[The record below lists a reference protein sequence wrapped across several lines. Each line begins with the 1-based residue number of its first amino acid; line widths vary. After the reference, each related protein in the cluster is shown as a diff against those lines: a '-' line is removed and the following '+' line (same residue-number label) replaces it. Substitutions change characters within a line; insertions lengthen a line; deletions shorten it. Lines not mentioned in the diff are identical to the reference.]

1 MIPQAPLVAAQSRRQ
16 AVGRSVEGGIRLI
29 RLPMGL
35 KLNASTH
42 MCRDHGAVA
51 VRVSR
56 KRYRNL
62 QRIPEVL
69 LENSRKA
76 VIYVRSQRVTDVQL
90 LSFNGE
96 LHNHFCGLKRGGL
109 PPSQHAL

>member
-1 MIPQAPLVAAQSRRQ
+1 L
-16 AVGRSVEGGIRLI
+16 
-29 RLPMGL
+29 GL
-35 KLNASTH
+35 ELDASTH
-42 MCRDHGAVA
+42 MRRDDGAIQMS
-51 VRVSR
+51 VSR
-56 KRYRNL
+56 KRYRDL

-69 LENSRKA
+69 VENSRKA

-96 LHNHFCGLKRGGL
+96 LHNRFCGLKRGGL